1 MQLSCMIAAKEL
13 VLPRLRI
20 RVLGT
25 LVWAC
30 APPSCV
36 AAAQAG
42 LQQPL
47 AQPGRNVLAN
57 DDPFQGDV
65 GKQPCHTDCLK
76 LQLTPA
82 AREDVHHLDQ
92 TMLHSSKR
100 PSYKNY
106 CRIVEQNELDEV
118 IHLSRQ
124 PNYGSERKTTSEA
137 AVRSLPAAQD
147 PRLHVRRPFVFML
160 RKTIYSIR
168 VRLAFVL
175 HDCSNYM

>member
-36 AAAQAG
+36 AAARAG

-92 TMLHSSKR
+92 TMLHSAKR

-106 CRIVEQNELDEV
+106 CRIMEQNELDEV

-124 PNYGSERKTTSEA
+124 PNYGSGCSGKLHLK
-137 AVRSLPAAQD
+137 LPFG
-147 PRLHVRRPFVFML
+147 PCLL
-160 RKTIYSIR
+160 RKTQDY
-168 VRLAFVL
+168 V
-175 HDCSNYM
+175 